1 MNRARLCGYVLCV
14 SNSASANLLPLSD
27 EELAA
32 TDGQA
37 FISIDQ
43 YQQNDLDFTRV
54 NFGLDAKVQ
63 LNADEVV
70 YGEYPRASETAA
82 ADIALSNFSLGH
94 IENQTITPF
103 EMRNPY
109 LEFAVDKQGGSH
121 DVVGIRFGFDEVKG
135 SISFDASS
143 FTGNIDLAFSGEYEF
158 QAQSTIFRLPLQL
171 PLTVSGQAVLV
182 DDQGNPDPIRANSIG
197 LPNGTIAE
205 IYNPWHVLPIIG
217 GEEFYYVP
225 TNNCELQTGGGSQE
239 SVCTSLSDFRSFYIG
254 ELNAQ
259 QEYTPAKGFFLSFQN
274 RSMAWGNSAA
284 GESEVQTV
292 RGAFFNVPSAS
303 YTGETSNGV
312 PVGNHR
318 LQTEFIDRG
327 VGRF

>member
-14 SNSASANLLPLSD
+14 SHSASANLLPLSD

-43 YQQNDLDFTRV
+43 YQQNNLDFTRV

-70 YGEYPRASETAA
+70 YGEYPRAGEAA
-82 ADIALSNFSLGH
+82 TADIALSNFSLGH

-109 LEFAVDKQGGSH
+109 LEFAMDKQNGNN

-239 SVCTSLSDFRSFYIG
+239 SVCSSLSDFRSFYIG